1 MLDFTSVLY
10 LGFRHAHHTLRPWAQ
25 LTTGRPAAL
34 ESAPEAERVAQDLAQ
49 LLRCERAV
57 LAPSTLHLYFD
68 LFDVL
73 ARDHIAIYAD
83 AGTYPIAR
91 WGIERAAVRG
101 VRTATFQTHDPAALE
116 DLLHRDRGS
125 GLRPVVVTD
134 GLCPANG
141 RTAPLPDY
149 LRLVRERDGYLVVDD
164 TQALGILGKDPARD
178 APYGRGGAGTPA
190 WHGVEGPELI
200 MGSSLAK
207 GFGAPLAVLAS
218 NARMIAKFEDL
229 SATRVHSSP
238 PSLAV
243 ISAAQ
248 RALTVNAKRG
258 DLLRIHLAKLVR
270 QFREGLRQ
278 IGLSALGGFFPFQ
291 TLRAIPG
298 IDPEPLYRRLLSFGV
313 RAVLRSARHMPGA
326 ALSFLITVLHT
337 RSDIGRCMD
346 ALQHSCVLMRHERGK
361 RDHVLSR
368 AGSGIPAW
376 PTHDKQWE
384 VSYERRT
391 QFRGHAL

>member
-10 LGFRHAHHTLRPWAQ
+10 LGMRHPRDELRPWTQ

-34 ESAPEAERVAQDLAQ
+34 EPASEAEELAQVLAQ

-57 LAPSTLHLYFD
+57 LAPSTLHLYLD

-91 WGIERAAVRG
+91 WGIERAAAKG
-101 VRTATFQTHDPAALE
+101 VPTATFQMHEPAALE
-116 DLLHRDRGS
+116 QLLHRDRQAGY
-125 GLRPVVVTD
+125 RPVVVTD
-134 GLCPANG
+134 GLCLANG

-164 TQALGILGKDPARD
+164 TQALGILGKDPAQV

-207 GFGAPLAVLAS
+207 GFGAPLAVIAG
-218 NARMIAKFEDL
+218 NAKLIAKFEDL

-243 ISAAQ
+243 ISAAR
-248 RALTVNAKRG
+248 RALAVNEMRG
-258 DLLRIHLAKLVR
+258 DRLRSHLAKLVR
-270 QFREGLRQ
+270 HFREGLRQ
-278 IGLSALGGFFPFQ
+278 IGLSALGGLFPVQ

-298 IDPEPLYRRLLSFGV
+298 IDPQRLYRRLLSFDV
-313 RAVLRSARHMPGA
+313 RAVLRSARHMSGA

-337 RSDIGRCMD
+337 PSDIGCCMD
-346 ALQHSCVLMRHERGK
+346 ALQHSCALVRHERGK
-361 RDHVLSR
+361 RDHALSR
-368 AGSGIPAW
+368 AGSGIRA
-376 PTHDKQWE
+376 
-384 VSYERRT
+384 
-391 QFRGHAL
+391 